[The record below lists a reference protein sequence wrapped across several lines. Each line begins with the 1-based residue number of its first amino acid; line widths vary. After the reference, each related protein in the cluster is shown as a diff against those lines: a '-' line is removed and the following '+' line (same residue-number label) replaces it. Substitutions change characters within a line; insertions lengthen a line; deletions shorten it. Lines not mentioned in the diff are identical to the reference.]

1 MRSNAPKERQ
11 LVFMAIEMISST
23 KTARL
28 TGRGAKLLDIKFYTN
43 LHRVAIDAALKWL
56 YARGAI
62 KKASKNQ
69 WFVRELPTP
78 WCWEHGIFPSAL
90 SPSGCRKCEEKA
102 IITRET
108 L

>member
-43 LHRVAIDAALKWL
+43 LHRVAIDAALKFMVNWGII
-56 YARGAI
+56 R
-62 KKASKNQ
+62 KASKNQ

-78 WCWEHGIFPSAL
+78 WCWEHGIQISNI
-90 SPSGCRKCEEKA
+90 SSTGCKKCEEKA
-102 IITRET
+102 VITREIR
-108 L
+108 